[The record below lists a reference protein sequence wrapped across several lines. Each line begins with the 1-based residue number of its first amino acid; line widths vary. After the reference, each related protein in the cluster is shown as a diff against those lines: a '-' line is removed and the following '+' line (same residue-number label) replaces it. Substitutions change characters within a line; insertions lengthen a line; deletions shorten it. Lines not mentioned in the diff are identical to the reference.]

1 MEPAEIAK
9 LAATLDLLWQRF
21 LPQMLERIALLE
33 TAATGC
39 RNATL
44 TEAQIRAA
52 HNAAHNLAGSLGT
65 FDLTR
70 GSVLARELEM
80 MYSVGDGPAPE
91 LAPQLTSLAAELQS
105 IVESRK

>member
-70 GSVLARELEM
+70 VLARELEL